1 MSLASAETS
10 CPVGRPTIRGSNE
23 TVEGCPQACGMPK
36 VGRPWLAGPKAVD
49 RPLKLASVATV
60 ERLNPVRRVRLWKAV
75 ERPLKL
81 ASVETVERL
90 RSSRPLALL
99 ALELELA
106 RREKGAPHAAPHV
119 ASPAARHGCVGLP
132 SVDRVEQPFK
142 HAPPNTRWLQED
154 YRVNDWL
161 Q

>member
-10 CPVGRPTIRGSNE
+10 CPVGRPTMRGSNE
-23 TVEGCPQACGMPK
+23 TVEGPQACGMPK

-106 RREKGAPHAAPHV
+106 RREKVLLMPLLMSLRLLLGTGALACPPLTE
-119 ASPAARHGCVGLP
+119 SSSRSNMRRRTPAGCRRTTV
-132 SVDRVEQPFK
+132 
-142 HAPPNTRWLQED
+142 
-154 YRVNDWL
+154 
-161 Q
+161 